1 MLDPNLG
8 EDDLFGR
15 IGSLPP
21 PDLDAVPDHPSA
33 RERHLLKLLS
43 RPDAF
48 EATLQRIARS
58 RWARSSRVQFGLVN
72 HPSTPAG
79 ESMNLVK
86 FLSWRDLNLT
96 LQNFRIAS
104 EVRHQAEAVLLQR
117 LPSLALGEKVTL
129 ARTAA
134 GQALKSLRVEKDPR
148 VVKGLLENGRLVEE
162 DVLFLVNQPRTPQP
176 VLETVARDPK
186 WSCRKEVRLALLR
199 NPSAPLSAVLPF
211 ITSLNLVDLRNLLT
225 DAKVPLAVRRMIR
238 TRMGKEP

>member
-1 MLDPNLG
+1 MLDPGLG
-8 EDDLFGR
+8 EDELFGR
-15 IGSLPP
+15 IAALPP
-21 PDLDAVPDHPSA
+21 PDLDAVPDHPA
-33 RERHLLKLLS
+33 TRERHLLKLLT
-43 RPDAF
+43 RPDVP
-48 EATLQRIARS
+48 EGTLLKIARS
-58 RWARSSRVQFGLVN
+58 QWSRSSRVQFGLVN
-72 HPSTPAG
+72 HPATPPA
-79 ESMNLVK
+79 EAMNFVK

-104 EVRHQAEAVLLQR
+104 EVRHHAEAVLLQR
-117 LPSLALGEKVTL
+117 LPSLSLGEKVTL
-129 ARTAA
+129 ARTAV
-134 GQALKSLRVEKDPR
+134 GMALKGLRSDKDPR

-199 NPSAPLSAVLPF
+199 NPSTPLSAVLPF
-211 ITSLNLVDLRNLLT
+211 ITSLNLVDQRTLLT